1 MSKEEFYEFLMHFY
15 DLNDKE
21 NELRAHIKKLQDQY
35 GPMIEPIQRMLDKGF
50 GVVVDEVLEDRRNN
64 VRRY

>member
-21 NELRAHIKKLQDQY
+21 NELRAHIKKLQDQLRDAQDQY
-35 GPMIEPIQRMLDKGF
+35 VHI
-50 GVVVDEVLEDRRNN
+50 
-64 VRRY
+64 